1 SPASSRKPASSGGVR
16 EMPKVET
23 FPTLS
28 TGERDRRWAL
38 TRDFLRDE
46 GLSALIV
53 AGDSGPFRMQ
63 PYLANTTRGAILF
76 PLDSPPV
83 ALAGWFDSGRFF
95 ENARRGI
102 EPWIE
107 DSRIIFDT
115 VSDLAMLVGE
125 RGLQG

>member
-1 SPASSRKPASSGGVR
+1 
-16 EMPKVET
+16 MNTLET
-23 FPTLS
+23 FPMLS
-28 TGERDRRWAL
+28 TAERDRRWEQ
-38 TRDFLRDE
+38 TREFLRDQ
-46 GLSALIV
+46 GRSALIV
-53 AGDSGPFRMQ
+53 AGDGGPFRMQ

-83 ALAGWFDSGRFF
+83 LLAGMFDQGRFF

-115 VSDLAMLVGE
+115 VSDLAMIVGE
-125 RGLQG
+125 RALQGTRIGVLGI